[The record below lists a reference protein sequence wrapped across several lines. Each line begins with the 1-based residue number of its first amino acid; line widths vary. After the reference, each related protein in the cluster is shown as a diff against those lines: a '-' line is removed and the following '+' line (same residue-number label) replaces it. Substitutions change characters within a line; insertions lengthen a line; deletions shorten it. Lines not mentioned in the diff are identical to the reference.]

1 MWRIQLRIPGVLGE
15 PDVVPQWREGV
26 AVELHAGVDAVV
38 GGPIRRQA
46 ARIIRVNLVKGEVSS
61 RSLGGSSRGTTQ
73 ASIVESHTHC
83 PVGCDRQVGLELIDW
98 RF

>member
-38 GGPIRRQA
+38 GGPIRRQLA
-46 ARIIRVNLVKGEVSS
+46 INLVKGKASA
-61 RSLGGSSRGTTQ
+61 RSLGGSSLGTTQ
-73 ASIVESHTHC
+73 ASIVEGHTHC
-83 PVGCDRQVGLELIDW
+83 PIGGDRQVGLELID
-98 RF
+98 RRRVIV